1 LAAGAEKSDP
11 LPKSKS
17 KTSILLFK
25 VYSCDPRNLGEEKVA
40 FPKISTAAKAEGF
53 RDRT

>member
-25 VYSCDPRNLGEEKVA
+25 VYSCDPRNL
-40 FPKISTAAKAEGF
+40 KISTAAKAEGF